1 MCRWRYSL
9 YVVCETT
16 LCWGRIRLWL
26 GAKRL
31 LTNPSSSRMKT
42 RIEKHSVQRRCCL
55 RFAWKKRKWAEE
67 CCQSVVEMWDASLIR
82 ICEEHLPGWR
92 HEWVVDGPARLE
104 VWRSENDVFE
114 RFFFCRISSK
124 ARWIFPSIKVD
135 FFLYEMPM
143 FHEDFVQFLKRCVQ
157 WVTNDEPEFA
167 CLPRARE
174 RPASYL
180 WTTY

>member
-42 RIEKHSVQRRCCL
+42 RIPSNAAVVYVSPGKSGNGQKNAAKVLRKCGMRLWFESAKSTCL
-55 RFAWKKRKWAEE
+55 DEDTNEWLTDLRDSKCGVLRT
-67 CCQSVVEMWDASLIR
+67 MSLS
-82 ICEEHLPGWR
+82 
-92 HEWVVDGPARLE
+92 D
-104 VWRSENDVFE
+104 
-114 RFFFCRISSK
+114 FFCRISSK
-124 ARWIFPSIKVD
+124 ARWIFPSIKVE

-157 WVTNDEPEFA
+157 CVTNDEPEL
-167 CLPRARE
+167 CLF
-174 RPASYL
+174 SSG
-180 WTTY
+180 